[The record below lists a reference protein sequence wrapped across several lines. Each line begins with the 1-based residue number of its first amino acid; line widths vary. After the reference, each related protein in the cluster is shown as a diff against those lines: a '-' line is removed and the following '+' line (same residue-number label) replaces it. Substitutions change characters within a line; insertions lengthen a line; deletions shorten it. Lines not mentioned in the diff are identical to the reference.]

1 MKKTM
6 KESGV
11 QYSPMNAELEGE
23 ILPGVPGIRFV
34 PSVAAIKKVL
44 EREVSHNE
52 EVDDFRDITGNA
64 GIVSVRRDTA
74 PDHSDGAGGNSGI

>member
-1 MKKTM
+1 MKKTT

-34 PSVAAIKKVL
+34 PSVAAIIQVL
-44 EREVSHNE
+44 EKEGDEGDE
-52 EVDDFRDITGNA
+52 ENIDDFRGATGN
-64 GIVSVRRDTA
+64 
-74 PDHSDGAGGNSGI
+74 